1 MRGEAYSKVIILLV
15 VALSLVF
22 ISFIT
27 LDSGSPTSF
36 NVLNTPE
43 LAVENQG
50 NQSENQSKAIDTV
63 TGYTVVDTADFG
75 FQWTSLEDL
84 AKTTKPSRSL
94 SLDANNANSPG
105 FVPLFT
111 ENASQEQEPT
121 EPAQETPSSIE
132 LHSEDSSSA
141 SSENPAFSQ
150 QETDSALPLFDPL
163 TPVNESAFNLEN
175 ASINITH
182 DNRNCDTTITIDGT
196 TVGSTTIS
204 SFSYDCRVMLSFEN
218 MSYLVEFRRST
229 PRDAYFS
236 IGDIPINL
244 SIGNGAP
251 VDLDHDAQDDV
262 AVTLTYAVTG
272 TANLFFESIPQPVPV
287 EISPAPVE
295 EVLEQEQPVQET
307 LSEEESAEEESA
319 AGTASAPVQ
328 TPPSEQAEQGGAEEA
343 VPVDEESPAPVA
355 LQSFSQL
362 TLYLILSI
370 LTLGII
376 IAVNYHTIHHTL
388 QIGLKNM
395 QSGNQ
400 QDMPGLFQEPFQ
412 YEAMPLNELVL
423 KSLITKYIAKYQK
436 LGYTPTAIRKAL
448 ATKYGDALLDA
459 SFAEL
464 NKPAEPAEQPLFPGF
479 LKSLQ
484 KKQISQP
491 TPQSI
496 PHDSLRLEDLI
507 ITYIRK
513 YRREGH
519 TDLQIKEQLL
529 KRYPHE
535 MIDYCFFQA

>member
-121 EPAQETPSSIE
+121 EPAQETPPLQLQTVESSP
-132 LHSEDSSSA
+132 
-141 SSENPAFSQ
+141 ENPVFSQQVSQ
-150 QETDSALPLFDPL
+150 QETDSALPPLDPL
-163 TPVNESAFNLEN
+163 APINESAFNLEN
-175 ASINITH
+175 ASVNITT
-182 DNRNCDTTITIDGT
+182 DRRNCDTRIAIENM
-196 TVGSTTIS
+196 VGSTVIS
-204 SFSYDCRVMLSFEN
+204 SFSYDCPHTLLFKN

-236 IGDIPINL
+236 IGDIPMNL
-244 SIGNGAP
+244 SIGNIAP
-251 VDLDHDAQDDV
+251 VDLDHDSQNDV

-272 TANLFFESIPQPVPV
+272 TANLFFESIPQSAPVEIPPAPVLEEVQEPVEQEQETGTEGSTTESAPVQRPEFEQEGAEEAIPVQEESPVPV
-287 EISPAPVE
+287 E
-295 EVLEQEQPVQET
+295 
-307 LSEEESAEEESA
+307 
-319 AGTASAPVQ
+319 
-328 TPPSEQAEQGGAEEA
+328 
-343 VPVDEESPAPVA
+343 

-376 IAVNYHTIHHTL
+376 IAVNYHTIQTS
-388 QIGLKNM
+388 LKNVWGG
-395 QSGNQ
+395 SQ
-400 QDMPGLFQEPFQ
+400 QDSSGLFQE
-412 YEAMPLNELVL
+412 
-423 KSLITKYIAKYQK
+423 
-436 LGYTPTAIRKAL
+436 
-448 ATKYGDALLDA
+448 
-459 SFAEL
+459 
-464 NKPAEPAEQPLFPGF
+464 
-479 LKSLQ
+479 
-484 KKQISQP
+484 
-491 TPQSI
+491 
-496 PHDSLRLEDLI
+496 
-507 ITYIRK
+507 
-513 YRREGH
+513 
-519 TDLQIKEQLL
+519 
-529 KRYPHE
+529 
-535 MIDYCFFQA
+535 

>member
-163 TPVNESAFNLEN
+163 TPVNESSFNLEN

-272 TANLFFESIPQPVPV
+272 TANLFFESIPQLAPV
-287 EISPAPVE
+287 EIPPASAE
-295 EVLEQEQPVQET
+295 EVLEQEPQVQET
-307 LSEEESAEEESA
+307 LLEEEPIEESIL
-319 AGTASAPVQ
+319 TESAPVQ
-328 TPPSEQAEQGGAEEA
+328 TPNSEQEETEEA
-343 VPVDEESPAPVA
+343 VPVDEESPAPLD
-355 LQSFSQL
+355 LQGFSQL

-388 QIGLKNM
+388 QTGLKNVW
-395 QSGNQ
+395 GGDQ
-400 QDMPGLFQEPFQ
+400 QDRSGLFQEPFR
-412 YEAMPLNELVL
+412 YEAMPLNEAVL
-423 KSLITKYIAKYQK
+423 KSLIKKYITKYQK

-448 ATKYGDALLDA
+448 AMKYGDALLDA
-459 SFAEL
+459 SFAAL
-464 NKPAEPAEQPLFPGF
+464 NKPTEQPQPLFPGF

-484 KKQISQP
+484 KKQ
-491 TPQSI
+491 TPQQTLQPI
-496 PHDSLRLEDLI
+496 PHDSLKLEDLI

-519 TDLQIKEQLL
+519 TDVQIKEQLL
-529 KRYPHE
+529 KRYPQE
-535 MIDYCFFQA
+535 LVDYCFFQA

>member
-1 MRGEAYSKVIILLV
+1 MRGDASSGFIILLV

-36 NVLNTPE
+36 NVLDTPE
-43 LAVENQG
+43 LAVENQS

-63 TGYTVVDTADFG
+63 TGYTVADTADFG

-121 EPAQETPSSIE
+121 EPAQETPPLQLQTVESSP
-132 LHSEDSSSA
+132 
-141 SSENPAFSQ
+141 ENPVFSQQVSQ
-150 QETDSALPLFDPL
+150 QETDSALPPLDPL
-163 TPVNESAFNLEN
+163 APINESAFNLEN
-175 ASINITH
+175 ASINITS
-182 DNRNCDTTITIDGT
+182 DRRNCDTRIAIEN
-196 TVGSTTIS
+196 TVGSTVIS
-204 SFSYDCRVMLSFEN
+204 SFSYDCPHTLLFKN

-236 IGDIPINL
+236 IGDIPMNL
-244 SIGNGAP
+244 SIGNIAP
-251 VDLDHDAQDDV
+251 VDLDHDAQNDV

-328 TPPSEQAEQGGAEEA
+328 TPASEQAEQGGAEEA